1 MILINLIALIYLI
14 IMIIILLWLNIFVFN
29 VFPMIVILIV
39 EKKIKYKNKDNKKV
53 NYPIKYLYV
62 KNKVKNFLNQ
72 LILI

>member
-1 MILINLIALIYLI
+1 
-14 IMIIILLWLNIFVFN
+14 
-29 VFPMIVILIV
+29 MIVILIV